1 MSGLDGILAGFVAL
15 TDPAVFAYMVTG
27 FLIGAFF
34 GAVPGLTSVLAIAL
48 LLPLTY
54 SLDVV
59 AALVMCAAI
68 FMAGMYAGSITATT
82 INIPGAPSSMMTA
95 IEGHP
100 LMKQGRGASALGH
113 AAFASMI
120 GGAIGAVL
128 LMAISPLAAQVA
140 LLIQTPGKFS
150 LVLFALVVI
159 VIAQRK
165 AIAKGVIATGLGL
178 MIATIGIDV
187 MEPVARLTFGAD
199 ILVEGI
205 DMMPLII
212 GMFAIS
218 ELLIQ
223 AERAD
228 EPYTI
233 PTGSK
238 AIPSIRRRDFVPSL
252 AEVREIGWF
261 TYLKSS
267 LIGYGIG
274 VLPGAGGSMAAFVS
288 YAEAMRASKHPERYG
303 KGTTEGIAA
312 AETANNAMCGGAFV
326 PMLTFG
332 IPGDPTTAVV
342 LGVLIIN
349 GLNPGPQLMV
359 QRFELIAPMYAALF
373 VSALLLIPLTLFL
386 LGPYCIKIVQVR
398 KALLYAGIAVVA
410 LIGAYAATFSVFQ
423 MALAI
428 LFGVVAYFLRKQD
441 YPTVSLL
448 LGFILGPD
456 LEQFF
461 RRSLSLNNGD
471 PSIFLTSPDSLV
483 FLGLTALFFWFMVIR
498 PPRTPAVP
506 TQAVATGTV
515 AAPERLAGEDG
526 ER

>member
-1 MSGLDGILAGFVAL
+1 MSGLEGIANGFLAL
-15 TDPAVFAYMVTG
+15 TDPVVLGYMVAG

-34 GAVPGLTSVLAIAL
+34 GAVPGLTAVLAIAL

-59 AALVMCAAI
+59 TALVMCASI

-95 IEGHP
+95 IEGHAM
-100 LMKQGRGASALGH
+100 MKQGLGAKALGH
-113 AAFASMI
+113 AALASMI
-120 GGAIGAVL
+120 GGAIGAIL
-128 LMAISPLAAQVA
+128 LMAVSPFAARVA

-150 LVLFALVVI
+150 LILFALVVI
-159 VIAQRK
+159 VIAQRD
-165 AIAKGVIATGLGL
+165 AIAKGVVATGLGL

-187 MEPVARLTFGAD
+187 MQPVARLTFGAD
-199 ILVEGI
+199 ILVQGI

-212 GMFAIS
+212 GTFAIS

-223 AERAD
+223 AEDAK

-233 PTGSK
+233 RPEGGM
-238 AIPSIRRRDFVPSL
+238 PRIRRRDFIPSL
-252 AEVREIGWF
+252 AEIREIGWL

-267 LIGYGIG
+267 IIGYGIG
-274 VLPGAGGSMAAFVS
+274 VLPGAGGSMAAFVA
-288 YAEAMRASKHPERYG
+288 YAESMRASKRPERFG
-303 KGTTEGIAA
+303 NGSTEGIAA
-312 AETANNAMCGGAFV
+312 AESANNAMCGGAFV

-349 GLNPGPQLMV
+349 GLNPGPRLME
-359 QRFELIAPMYAALF
+359 QQFELIAPMYAALF
-373 VSALLLIPLTLFL
+373 VSAVLLIPLTLFL
-386 LGPYCIKIVQVR
+386 LGPYCVRIVAIR
-398 KALLYAGIAVVA
+398 KAILYAGIAIVA
-410 LIGAYAATFSVFQ
+410 LVGAYAATYSIFQ

-428 LFGVVAYFLRKQD
+428 VFGVIAYFLRKQG
-441 YPTVSLL
+441 YPSVSLL

-461 RRSLSLNNGD
+461 RRSLSLNDGN
-471 PSIFLTSPDSLV
+471 PMVFLTSPDSLFFLALTLV
-483 FLGLTALFFWFMVIR
+483 FIWFMVIR
-498 PPRTPAVP
+498 PPRV
-506 TQAVATGTV
+506 VARL
-515 AAPERLAGEDG
+515 PEEVGG
-526 ER
+526 G

>member
-1 MSGLDGILAGFVAL
+1 MSGLEGIANGFLAL
-15 TDPAVFAYMVTG
+15 TDPVVLGYMVAG

-34 GAVPGLTSVLAIAL
+34 GAVPGLTAVLAIAL

-59 AALVMCAAI
+59 TALVMCASI

-95 IEGHP
+95 IEGHAM
-100 LMKQGRGASALGH
+100 MKQGLGAKALGH
-113 AAFASMI
+113 AALASMI
-120 GGAIGAVL
+120 GGAIGAIL
-128 LMAISPLAAQVA
+128 LMAVSPFAARVA

-150 LVLFALVVI
+150 LILFALVVI
-159 VIAQRK
+159 VIAQRD
-165 AIAKGVIATGLGL
+165 AIAKGVVATGLGL

-187 MEPVARLTFGAD
+187 MQPVARLTFGAD
-199 ILVEGI
+199 ILVQGI

-212 GMFAIS
+212 GTFAIS

-223 AERAD
+223 AEDAK

-233 PTGSK
+233 RPEGGM
-238 AIPSIRRRDFVPSL
+238 PRIRRRDFIPSL
-252 AEVREIGWF
+252 AEIREIGWL

-267 LIGYGIG
+267 IIGYGIG
-274 VLPGAGGSMAAFVS
+274 VLPGAGGSMAAFVA
-288 YAEAMRASKHPERYG
+288 YAESMRASKRPERFG
-303 KGTTEGIAA
+303 NGSTEGIAA
-312 AETANNAMCGGAFV
+312 AESANNAMCGGAFV

-349 GLNPGPQLMV
+349 GLNPGPRLME
-359 QRFELIAPMYAALF
+359 QQFELIAPMYAALF
-373 VSALLLIPLTLFL
+373 VSAVLLIPLTLFL
-386 LGPYCIKIVQVR
+386 LGPYCVRIVAIR
-398 KALLYAGIAVVA
+398 KAILYAGIAIVA
-410 LIGAYAATFSVFQ
+410 LVGAYAATYSIFQ

-428 LFGVVAYFLRKQD
+428 VFGVVAYFLRKQG
-441 YPTVSLL
+441 YPSVSLL

-461 RRSLSLNNGD
+461 RRSLSLNDGN
-471 PSIFLTSPDSLV
+471 PMVFLTSPDSLF
-483 FLGLTALFFWFMVIR
+483 FLGLTLVFVWFMVIR
-498 PPRTPAVP
+498 PPRV
-506 TQAVATGTV
+506 VARL
-515 AAPERLAGEDG
+515 PEEAGG
-526 ER
+526 G

>member
-1 MSGLDGILAGFVAL
+1 MTGLEQILAGFAAL
-15 TDPAVFAYMVTG
+15 TDPTVFAYMTVG

-34 GAVPGLTSVLAIAL
+34 GAVPGLTAVLALAL

-59 AALVMCAAI
+59 TALVMSAAI

-95 IEGHP
+95 VEGHP
-100 LMKQGRGASALGH
+100 MMRRGEGAKALGH
-113 AAFASMI
+113 AALGSMI
-120 GGAIGAVL
+120 GGALGAVL
-128 LMAISPLAAQVA
+128 LMAISPLAAKVA

-150 LVLFALVVI
+150 LILFALVVI

-165 AIAKGVIATGLGL
+165 AVTKGVIATVLGL

-187 MEPVARLTFGAD
+187 MQPVARLTFGAD

-205 DMMPLII
+205 NMMPLII
-212 GMFAIS
+212 GTFAIS

-233 PTGSK
+233 RTEGEDVPK
-238 AIPSIRRRDFVPSL
+238 IRRRDFIPPWH
-252 AEVREIGWF
+252 EIREIGVV
-261 TYLKSS
+261 TYLKSAV
-267 LIGYGIG
+267 IGYLIG

-288 YAEAMRASKHPERYG
+288 YAEAMRASRHPERYG
-303 KGTTEGIAA
+303 KGSTEGIAA

-349 GLNPGPQLMV
+349 GLQPGPRLMTN
-359 QRFELIAPMYAALF
+359 QFELIAPMYAALF
-373 VSALLLIPLTLFL
+373 VSALLLIPLTLYI
-386 LGPYCIKIVQVR
+386 LGPYCIKIVQIR
-398 KALLYAGIAVVA
+398 KAILYSAIAVIA
-410 LIGAYAATFSVFQ
+410 LVGAYAATFSVFQ
-423 MALAI
+423 MSLAVV
-428 LFGVVAYFLRKQD
+428 FGVIAYFLRKQD

-461 RRSLSLNNGD
+461 RRSLSLNDGNAMV
-471 PSIFLTSPDSLV
+471 FLTSPDSLF
-483 FLGLTALFFWFMVIR
+483 FLVLTAVFFYFMVIR
-498 PPRTPAVP
+498 KPRLPL
-506 TQAVATGTV
+506 
-515 AAPERLAGEDG
+515 PEPG
-526 ER
+526 

>member
-1 MSGLDGILAGFVAL
+1 MGTLDQILAGFAAL
-15 TDPAVFAYMVTG
+15 TDPSVFAYMTAG

-34 GAVPGLTSVLAIAL
+34 GAVPGLTSVLALAL

-59 AALVMCAAI
+59 TALVMSAAI

-100 LMKQGRGASALGH
+100 LMQRGQGARALGH
-113 AAFASMI
+113 AALGSMI
-120 GGAIGAVL
+120 GGSLGAVL
-128 LMAISPLAAQVA
+128 LMAISPLAAKVA

-150 LVLFALVVI
+150 LILFALVVI

-165 AIAKGVIATGLGL
+165 AVIKGLIATVLGL

-187 MEPVARLTFGAD
+187 MQPGARLTFGAD

-212 GMFAIS
+212 GTFAIS

-233 PTGSK
+233 RAEGELK
-238 AIPSIRRRDFVPSL
+238 IRRRDFIPPWRDI
-252 AEVREIGWF
+252 REIGLVV
-261 TYLKSS
+261 YLKSTV
-267 LIGYGIG
+267 IGYLIG

-288 YAEAMRASKHPERYG
+288 YAESLRASKRPEQYG
-303 KGTTEGIAA
+303 KGSIEGIAA

-349 GLNPGPQLMV
+349 GLQPGPGLMTN
-359 QRFELIAPMYAALF
+359 QFELIAPMYASLF
-373 VSALLLIPLTLFL
+373 VSALFLIPLTLYI
-386 LGPYCIKIVQVR
+386 LGPYCIRIVHIR
-398 KALLYAGIAVVA
+398 KAVLYSAIAVVA
-410 LIGAYAATFSVFQ
+410 LVGAYAATFSIFQ
-423 MALAI
+423 MALA
-428 LFGVVAYFLRKQD
+428 LVFGVISYFLRKQD

-461 RRSLSLNNGD
+461 RRSLSLNDGN
-471 PSIFLTSPDSLV
+471 PSVFLTSPDSLF
-483 FLGLTALFFWFMVIR
+483 FLALTAVFFYFMVIR
-498 PPRTPAVP
+498 KPRLPL
-506 TQAVATGTV
+506 
-515 AAPERLAGEDG
+515 PEPGGAG
-526 ER
+526 